1 MDKRLIKTFHTTLN
15 KDSECINSD
24 YNLHKF
30 QCICKRKDP
39 LFFFR
44 FNDRVLSPFM
54 TADFKITL

>member
-30 QCICKRKDP
+30 QCICKRKGGEKE
-39 LFFFR
+39 R
-44 FNDRVLSPFM
+44 R
-54 TADFKITL
+54 